1 MGHRNLSPALGGGGE
16 RNGKKER
23 DDGRKDG
30 SKGFAP
36 IQHKK
41 ERKKNVKNALSGLKT
56 GRRIDF

>member
-1 MGHRNLSPALGGGGE
+1 MGHRNLSPELGGGGE

-23 DDGRKDG
+23 DDGREG
-30 SKGFAP
+30 AAP

-41 ERKKNVKNALSGLKT
+41 ERKKNVKNAFSGRRD